1 MVRTLGTRYDWTA
14 MTTCLFCNI
23 VARTTAAQI
32 VFENDDVVAFTDIR
46 PVAPAHALV
55 IPKKHIVGVH
65 EATSTDALAL
75 GQVLLAARD
84 VAEQLGLAE
93 SGYRLVINQGPDA
106 GQSVF
111 HLHCHVLGGRPM
123 AWPPG

>member
-1 MVRTLGTRYDWTA
+1 MA
-14 MTTCLFCNI
+14 PCLFCNI
-23 VARTTAAQI
+23 ALRATSAQI
-32 VFENDDVVAFTDIR
+32 IFENDHVVAFKDIR

-65 EATSTDALAL
+65 EATSDDAQVLA
-75 GQVLLAARD
+75 QVLLAARD
-84 VAEQLGLAE
+84 VAEKLDLAE

-106 GQSVF
+106 GQSVL
-111 HLHCHVLGGRPM
+111 HLHCHVLGGRSM

>member
-1 MVRTLGTRYDWTA
+1 MA
-14 MTTCLFCNI
+14 TCLFCNI
-23 VARTTAAQI
+23 AARTTPAQI
-32 VFENDDVVAFTDIR
+32 VFENDHVVAFTDIR

-65 EATSTDALAL
+65 DATPTDALAL

-106 GQSVF
+106 GQSVL
-111 HLHCHVLGGRPM
+111 HLHCHVLGGRAM